1 MDIEKKNRTP
11 VDKIEAQEIRDDLIF
26 ALEKTKPIRLEEASD
41 ETLSTY
47 DVCGDSIMGNMYEYE
62 IDFNLDVDV
71 NFSTRDTSDP
81 NDEPVRGSV
90 WANIV
95 IIHVLDDGE
104 ELFEASADDEVEK
117 LFNNLISM
125 NFGSDYWAERYEDHF
140 AYEEPE

>member
-1 MDIEKKNRTP
+1 MNIKDENRTP
-11 VDKIEAQEIRDDLIF
+11 VDEIEAQEIRDDLIF
-26 ALEKTKPIRLEEASD
+26 ALKNTKPIELEEASD
-41 ETLSTY
+41 DTLSTY

-71 NFSTRDTSDP
+71 NFSERDVFDP
-81 NDEPVRGSV
+81 NDKPVEGSV

-95 IIHVLDDGE
+95 LIHVLDDGE

-117 LFNNLISM
+117 LFNDLISM
-125 NFGSDYWAERYEDHF
+125 NFGSDYWAERHEDHF